1 MRVPPIGTRR
11 PARLQTSIPLCNG
24 ALRYSSQQGGASR
37 FLSWWWFSPRSLTA
51 TKRVVVT
58 LVLQTL
64 LPRSTPTV
72 GGRMNPTFVID
83 GVRCVLHPLDEVS
96 VAVDQ
101 LREVVGSLAQEGQ
114 IMADARDELLTKSW
128 G

>member
-1 MRVPPIGTRR
+1 MCIATRG
-11 PARLQTSIPLCNG
+11 PC
-24 ALRYSSQQGGASR
+24 ASR

-64 LPRSTPTV
+64 LPQSTPTV
-72 GGRMNPTFVID
+72 GARVNPTFVIE
-83 GVRCVLHPLDEVS
+83 GVRCILHPLDMVL
-96 VAVDQ
+96 VADDQ
-101 LREVVGSLAQEGQ
+101 RGEVVGSLAQEGQ
-114 IMADARDELLTKSW
+114 IIADALDELLTRSW

>member
-1 MRVPPIGTRR
+1 MFIATRG
-11 PARLQTSIPLCNG
+11 PC
-24 ALRYSSQQGGASR
+24 ASR

-51 TKRVVVT
+51 TKRVVVPM
-58 LVLQTL
+58 VLQTL
-64 LPRSTPTV
+64 LPQSTPTV

-96 VAVDQ
+96 VALDQ
-101 LREVVGSLAQEGQ
+101 LGEVVGSLAQVGQ
-114 IMADARDELLTKSW
+114 IIADALNELLIRSW